1 MHARE
6 VAAVHALPV
15 VITAVRAPRSTCFVQ
30 NPCIIVAQ
38 GKGVAKG
45 FCWGYHDEYCKQK
58 LFMVASLLCRSVK
71 LLRTLDQAQRMIS
84 HVCSKACEMHCGFES
99 L

>member
-15 VITAVRAPRSTCFVQ
+15 VITAVSAPRSTCFIQ
-30 NPCIIVAQ
+30 NPCNTVAQ

-45 FCWGYHDEYCKQK
+45 FCRGYHDEYCKVHGCLIAMQVRQ
-58 LFMVASLLCRSVK
+58 VAADPRPSSE
-71 LLRTLDQAQRMIS
+71 DD
-84 HVCSKACEMHCGFES
+84 
-99 L
+99 